1 MIRFDLSVAMAKKK
15 MSVTELS
22 QRLGLSMVNTSLLKN
37 GKIKGVRF
45 ATLDKICQILD
56 CTPSDLIIYER
67 TKENEKEKSMLN
79 R

>member
-56 CTPSDLIIYER
+56 CTPSDLITYER
-67 TKENEKEKSMLN
+67 TKENEKEKN
-79 R
+79 

>member
-67 TKENEKEKSMLN
+67 TKENEKEKN
-79 R
+79 